1 MKNNT
6 PVNDYMDEM
15 FFTDFDAPAV
25 ESKKSTKEEK
35 KKSANIVKKKN
46 IKDKKKISSEDS
58 PRRYQKAEG
67 GQGKAY
73 DIQKSLWFRS
83 DLYVEAQVYC
93 IKNHCSMTW
102 LLNHLLEDFL
112 ADATR

>member
-1 MKNNT
+1 MKPNKT
-6 PVNDYMDEM
+6 PVNEFMED
-15 FFTDFDAPAV
+15 FFFDTP
-25 ESKKSTKEEK
+25 KSTLEETTIEDEK